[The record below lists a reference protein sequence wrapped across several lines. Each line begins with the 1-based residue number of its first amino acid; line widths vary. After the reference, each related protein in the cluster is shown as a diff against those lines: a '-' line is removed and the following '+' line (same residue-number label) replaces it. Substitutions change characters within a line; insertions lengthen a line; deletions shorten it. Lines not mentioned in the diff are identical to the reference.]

1 MDARSD
7 ELMTELTDAK
17 VHIDDLYTA
26 TYQVGYKYNEIHDL
40 SITLR
45 SLDTQTPL
53 TDAEENL
60 VTDIQLRGLDVLKA
74 IKNLEKSIK
83 ELSNSMLAMADH
95 VHPEHNIFW

>member
-60 VTDIQLRGLDVLKA
+60 VTDIQLRGLD
-74 IKNLEKSIK
+74 
-83 ELSNSMLAMADH
+83 
-95 VHPEHNIFW
+95 IFESHQKFGKIN